1 MAIFELNAG
10 SDLRFPTRKEV
21 EKIIQD
27 LDTEYFG
34 WADTSQY
41 KLASRFFPINAITA
55 TELELY
61 VVKNPH
67 KYGMTYFH
75 APGTEPRTWSKEEA
89 YEVYKASFKG
99 AHFKEGAYWGEVELT
114 NLASVAPGLRTVRI
128 QEQVAEAL
136 LDMAERRKRRIEWMV
151 AQILTTGKLVV
162 TKSLPDNPEGI
173 EFTVDYKLHDPEIV
187 LANKF
192 DEKDANGE
200 SIVDPVKFF
209 LDLRYA
215 ALEDRTVGPGKYLP
229 TELIVTSNFVKVL
242 RENTKFWAAWYGFN
256 NRDTTKEATPIYFYP
271 DEYILDAFSRMTGL
285 KVTVYDQGYLDKDGV
300 FHKFIPDDKAVL
312 IYSGP
317 GKFGEF
323 TMTAH
328 VHTQGDRLVLG
339 TGPYVL
345 VDDGRKKPNPYYAIF
360 HGFHGLPRLLDY
372 DPKTL
377 ENHRIK
383 FFSYATV

>member
-21 EKIIQD
+21 EKILQD

-55 TELELY
+55 TELEMY
-61 VVKNPH
+61 VVKTPH

-99 AHFKEGAYWGEVELT
+99 AHFKEGVYWGEVELT
-114 NLASVAPGLRTVRI
+114 ELASVAPGLRTVRI

-136 LDMAERRKRRIEWMV
+136 ADMAERRKRRIEWMA

-162 TKSLPDNPEGI
+162 TRALPDNPEGI
-173 EFTVDYKLHDPEIV
+173 EFTVDYRLDNPQIT

-192 DEKDANGE
+192 DEKDANGQ
-200 SIVDPVKFF
+200 SLVDPIKFF

-215 ALEDRTVGPGKYLP
+215 ALNDMTVGPGKYLP
-229 TELIVTSNFVKVL
+229 SELIVTSNFVRVL

-256 NRDTTKEATPIYFYP
+256 NRDTTKEVTPIYFYP

-285 KVTVYDQGYLDKDGV
+285 KVTVYDQGYLDKDGT
-300 FHKFIPDDKAVL
+300 FHKFIPDNTAVL

-328 VHTQGDRLVLG
+328 VHTTGDRLTVG

-345 VDDGRKKPNPYYAIF
+345 VDDGRRKPNPYYAIF

-372 DPKTL
+372 DPKTMA
-377 ENHRIK
+377 NHRIK
-383 FFSYATV
+383 FFQYSA